1 MRGGFTD
8 VADVGSSII
17 GVADSVIAGVL
28 SEDVFQGR
36 RIRLSNSSRSGL
48 RRRSA
53 TVTIV
58 SASKLGISL
67 GRQELSKS
75 SMKIGPSGTVG
86 RLRGPEDD
94 TTGPSDGPYRNT
106 RDWSGATW

>member
-1 MRGGFTD
+1 M
-8 VADVGSSII
+8 
-17 GVADSVIAGVL
+17 
-28 SEDVFQGR
+28 
-36 RIRLSNSSRSGL
+36 RLSNSFRSGL

-58 SASKLGISL
+58 SASKLGMSL

-86 RLRGPEDD
+86 RLRGPDDD

-106 RDWSGATW
+106 RDWFGATWYWTAPVHSVGLSSFGIEGGSSDDSIQLLHSGGDSGR